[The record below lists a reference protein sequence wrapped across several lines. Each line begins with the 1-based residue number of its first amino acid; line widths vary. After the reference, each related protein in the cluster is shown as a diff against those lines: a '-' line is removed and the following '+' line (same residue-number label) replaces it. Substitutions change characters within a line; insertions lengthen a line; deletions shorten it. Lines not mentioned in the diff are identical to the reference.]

1 MYFFPA
7 YVIYMA
13 KSSSAKDLLQLINHA
28 IALTEYH
35 GGSIHLKNALHFVKN
50 MFGNKKKEKRN

>member
-1 MYFFPA
+1 
-7 YVIYMA
+7 MA
-13 KSSSAKDLLQLINHA
+13 KSSSAKDLQLINHA

-50 MFGNKKKEKRN
+50 MFGNKKRKKKLN